1 MGMLFSF
8 APFIAFALLDRVLG
22 VLPALGVA
30 TALAVVLLLRDLLSK
45 NRSVKLLEIG
55 TAALF
60 GGLALYAVITQT
72 DWSLLAV
79 RLRVDAGLFLVVLA
93 SIAVRRPFTLQYA
106 KEQTSPEV
114 WMQPAFLK
122 VNNVITAAWAVAF
135 AFMVLADI
143 AMLYVP
149 SVPTWIGITVT
160 VTAIVGAIKFT
171 RWYPDYVRAHASIQN

>member
-1 MGMLFSF
+1 MGMLLSF
-8 APFIAFALLDRVLG
+8 APFIAFALLDRMLG

-30 TALAVVLLLRDLLSK
+30 AALAVVLLLRDLFSK
-45 NRSVKLLEIG
+45 SRSVKLPEVG

-60 GGLALYAVITQT
+60 GGLALYAVVTRT
-72 DWSLLAV
+72 EWSLLAV

-93 SIAVRRPFTLQYA
+93 SIVVRRPFTLQYA

-114 WMQPAFLK
+114 WIQPAFLK

-135 AFMVLADI
+135 ALMVLADI
-143 AMLYVP
+143 AMLYMP

-171 RWYPDYVRAHASIQN
+171 RWYPDHVRAQALIQN